1 MGTREE
7 MFSRFRRTLEWQ
19 KIEFPTLGHLVHE
32 VRESGIET
40 VRVDT
45 FSEFRASEL
54 SFVYYVTTT
63 LFVTALCREE
73 CAIYVY
79 TERLST
85 TASNGK
91 DSDVLTES
99 ESSLTRL
106 EDVHRELR
114 EAGFLVRHGRY
125 AQPDET

>member
-7 MFSRFRRTLEWQ
+7 MFNRFRRTLEWQ
-19 KIEFPTLGHLVHE
+19 KVEFPTLNHLMHE

-40 VRVDT
+40 VRVDA

-73 CAIYVY
+73 CVIYVY

-85 TASNGK
+85 TATDGK
-91 DSDVLTES
+91 DSDVWTEPVQA
-99 ESSLTRL
+99 RL
-106 EDVHRELR
+106 EDVHRQLR